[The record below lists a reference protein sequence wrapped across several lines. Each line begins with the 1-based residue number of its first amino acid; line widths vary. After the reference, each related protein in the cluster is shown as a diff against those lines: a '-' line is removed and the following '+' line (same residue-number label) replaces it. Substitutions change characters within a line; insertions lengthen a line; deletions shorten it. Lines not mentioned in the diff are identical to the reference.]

1 MSFETEVFN
10 GKTLSNMFEDV
21 YRNTESKRSQ
31 INGFVSS
38 IVKLITTPDDAVVL
52 GPIVKDFLDV
62 QVKNDE
68 HIVRLVQIAQR
79 LVSVNTKT
87 EDGGLLSDA
96 EKEQLLKN
104 VKLDFEEVL
113 SEQEQLQDTINSLG
127 K

>member
-1 MSFETEVFN
+1 MSFEAEVFN

-31 INGFVSS
+31 INGFISS
-38 IVKLITTPDDAVVL
+38 IIKLITTPDDAVVL

-79 LVSVNTKT
+79 LVSVNAKT
-87 EDGGLLSDA
+87 DDGGLLSEA

>member
-10 GKTLSNMFEDV
+10 GKTLSDMFEDV

-31 INGFVSS
+31 INGFISN
-38 IVKLITTPDDAVVL
+38 IIKLITTPDDAAVL
-52 GPIVKDFLDV
+52 GPIVREFLDV

-79 LVSVNTKT
+79 LVSVNAKT

-104 VKLDFEEVL
+104 VKLDFEEVI
-113 SEQEQLQDTINSLG
+113 SEQEQLEDTINSLN

>member
-79 LVSVNTKT
+79 LVSVNAKT
-87 EDGGLLSDA
+87 EDGGLLTDA

>member
-21 YRNTESKRSQ
+21 YRNTENKRSQ
-31 INGFVSS
+31 INGFISN
-38 IVKLITTPDDAVVL
+38 IIKLITTPDDAAVL
-52 GPIVKDFLDV
+52 GPIVRDFLDV

-79 LVSVNTKT
+79 LVSVNSKS
-87 EDGGLLSDA
+87 EDGGLLSDS

-104 VKLDFEEVL
+104 VKIEFEEML
-113 SEQEQLQDTINSLG
+113 SEQDDMQSTINSLN

>member
-1 MSFETEVFN
+1 MSFEAEVFN

-31 INGFVSS
+31 INGFISS
-38 IVKLITTPDDAVVL
+38 IIKLITTPDDAVVL

-79 LVSVNTKT
+79 LVSVNAKT
-87 EDGGLLSDA
+87 DDGGLLTEA